1 MTVMRKSSFLVA
13 VGGSECK
20 MLMPADRIF
29 CLPCIADQKNHPVFE
44 VYYYTIEREPRLF
57 DPRPHH
63 RAFVLGV
70 YESAG

>member
-29 CLPCIADQKNHPVFE
+29 CLPSIADQKNHLVVE
-44 VYYYTIEREPRLF
+44 VCYYAIR
-57 DPRPHH
+57 
-63 RAFVLGV
+63 
-70 YESAG
+70 